1 MVLKLIRSIS
11 YWLKLGGVRP
21 VAVDRWPLFRGIG
34 LTVYLNERRSDP
46 RIFNFHLRFQTISK
60 IHYHILQDLI
70 CQFKITFLLFIGSP
84 SPNETLVPVKENVE
98 ESSKTENQPDYNS
111 KAEIEKLQ
119 TQFADLQKSVL
130 KLQTLHLGKISY
142 YYDDCFINN

>member
-1 MVLKLIRSIS
+1 
-11 YWLKLGGVRP
+11 
-21 VAVDRWPLFRGIG
+21 
-34 LTVYLNERRSDP
+34 
-46 RIFNFHLRFQTISK
+46 
-60 IHYHILQDLI
+60 
-70 CQFKITFLLFIGSP
+70 
-84 SPNETLVPVKENVE
+84 VPVKENVE